1 MIEASTEAATF
12 YARTLETLSGT
23 GVPFL
28 VGGAYA
34 MRTYAGI
41 MRETKDMDIF
51 ATPGD
56 YPVLLQSMGDVGYE
70 VEITDATWLAKARE
84 GEYYVD
90 VIFGSANGVSTVDR
104 TWLDHGYP
112 AEVVGHP
119 VSLVSVEDQIWQ
131 KCFVQDRFRYD
142 GADVAHIFRKWGP
155 EIDWTRLLARM
166 EAHWELLFAHIL
178 QYRYIYPAERS
189 TVPEWLIDELQSRVK
204 AQLTVPVP
212 TEAVCR
218 GPLLSKTQYLVD
230 IEEWGYRER

>member
-70 VEITDATWLAKARE
+70 VEITD
-84 GEYYVD
+84 
-90 VIFGSANGVSTVDR
+90 S
-104 TWLDHGYP
+104 
-112 AEVVGHP
+112 
-119 VSLVSVEDQIWQ
+119 
-131 KCFVQDRFRYD
+131 
-142 GADVAHIFRKWGP
+142 
-155 EIDWTRLLARM
+155 
-166 EAHWELLFAHIL
+166 
-178 QYRYIYPAERS
+178 
-189 TVPEWLIDELQSRVK
+189 
-204 AQLTVPVP
+204 
-212 TEAVCR
+212 
-218 GPLLSKTQYLVD
+218 
-230 IEEWGYRER
+230 